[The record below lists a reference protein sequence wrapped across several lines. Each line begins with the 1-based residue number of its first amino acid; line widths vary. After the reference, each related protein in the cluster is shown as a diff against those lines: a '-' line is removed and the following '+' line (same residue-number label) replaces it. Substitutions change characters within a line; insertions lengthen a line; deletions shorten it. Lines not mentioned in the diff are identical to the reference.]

1 MLADRIP
8 YAFPERYDAAY
19 RAELNHFADVIDDI
33 AAPLTGFA
41 ESRAALALAE
51 AAARSVREG
60 RPVHP
65 TAPGASSCRISRLST
80 PAASAASTPPT
91 LPTNPCCRGDALL
104 TGVLVRPLA
113 PPRVP
118 RRRFG
123 TSPR

>member
-1 MLADRIP
+1 MRADRIP

-60 RPVHP
+60 RPVHL
-65 TAPGASSCRISRLST
+65 TDQRSEEHTSELQSLMRTSYAVFCLKKKTHNT
-80 PAASAASTPPT
+80 PDITT
-91 LPTNPCCRGDALL
+91 T
-104 TGVLVRPLA
+104 
-113 PPRVP
+113 
-118 RRRFG
+118 
-123 TSPR
+123 

>member
-1 MLADRIP
+1 MRADRIP

-60 RPVHP
+60 RPVHL
-65 TAPGASSCRISRLST
+65 TDQGASSCCISRCSA
-80 PAASAASTPPT
+80 PAASAASTPPI
-91 LPTNPCCRGDALL
+91 LPTTTRCRCTIFSHLCPIPHA
-104 TGVLVRPLA
+104 T
-113 PPRVP
+113 PPRQQAP
-118 RRRFG
+118 
-123 TSPR
+123 

>member
-60 RPVHP
+60 RSEEH
-65 TAPGASSCRISRLST
+65 TSELQSLMRISYAVFCLKKKKKQT
-80 PAASAASTPPT
+80 
-91 LPTNPCCRGDALL
+91 
-104 TGVLVRPLA
+104 
-113 PPRVP
+113 
-118 RRRFG
+118 
-123 TSPR
+123 TSQQTKRCQRHQTANNSKQSCTHTI